1 MRRLLTLFVCALFAV
16 IGLNAANYSVYNLRV
31 EHAEAPIGIDNP
43 KPCFSWQ
50 LNAERRGVEQ
60 TAYEIIVADTEEAL
74 TAGNGNVWSTGRV
87 EGSQSVLVPY
97 AGAPLTPAT
106 TYYWKVRSW
115 SNGGEASEWSAVGRF
130 TTGLPT
136 EADWGKSKWIAMED
150 DDTLIIPA
158 IHQPLVKKTLK
169 KRMVGMHKMP
179 QFRKVM
185 EVKSPVKQALV
196 YVCGLGHFELFLNG
210 TKVGNHFLDPGWTKY
225 DKEAQY
231 VAFDVTK
238 QLKEGGNVIGVML
251 GNGFYNIPRERY
263 FKLLGSFG
271 APKMRLKMVV
281 RYADGREEQV
291 VSDKTWRVTE
301 SPVTFSSIFGGE
313 NYNAT
318 LEQEGWMTDVKFVDK
333 KWQKAKEV
341 KQNIKLR
348 PQVNTEVV
356 VRQVLPTMLKEK
368 NGKGSWTYDLGQ
380 NNAGIFR
387 IKVKGNRGDSVIFRP
402 AELLN
407 DDKTYNQKH
416 TGRQHFYTYVLKG
429 DGVEEWQPQFTFYGF
444 RYIQVEGAVPAG
456 EDNPDNRPVLLSLDG
471 LHVSNCAAEAG
482 TFACSNPMYN
492 KIHTLID
499 WAIRSNMQSVLT
511 DCPHREKLGW
521 QEQNH
526 LMQYSLLYRYDLSL
540 LYEKILNDL
549 EASQWENG
557 AMTTIAP
564 EYVRFDVG
572 SGFEDTPEWGSAAI
586 ICPWYNWLAYGDK
599 RLIENHYPAMKKYMS
614 YLTSR
619 SKNHIVDYG
628 LGDWYDIGPNRPGFA
643 QLTSVALSA
652 TAIYYYDALLMS
664 EMAKLIGQNEDATY
678 YANLA
683 KDIKQAYNKTFRNA
697 DGTYDRNSQTANA
710 MTLFMG
716 LADGDDKQRVLD
728 NLIKD
733 IESRDYAL
741 TAGDVGFRYLVQ
753 ALAQNGRHDI
763 LYKMNSKYDVP
774 GYGWQLAHGATALTE
789 SWQAYGNVSNNH
801 LMLGHIL
808 EWFYG
813 GVGGIRQTDAS
824 VAYKEVMIDPQPVG
838 DINSAATTYR
848 SPYGLIRCEW
858 QKSAVKYTLRV
869 EIPAGSSAIVTLP
882 SDDENAI
889 TEYGLPIR
897 QAASVSLSSKS
908 NGKSY
913 WRVGSGSYLFEV
925 KQ

>member
-1 MRRLLTLFVCALFAV
+1 M
-16 IGLNAANYSVYNLRV
+16 
-31 EHAEAPIGIDNP
+31 
-43 KPCFSWQ
+43 
-50 LNAERRGVEQ
+50 
-60 TAYEIIVADTEEAL
+60 
-74 TAGNGNVWSTGRV
+74 
-87 EGSQSVLVPY
+87 
-97 AGAPLTPAT
+97 
-106 TYYWKVRSW
+106 
-115 SNGGEASEWSAVGRF
+115 
-130 TTGLPT
+130 
-136 EADWGKSKWIAMED
+136 
-150 DDTLIIPA
+150 
-158 IHQPLVKKTLK
+158 
-169 KRMVGMHKMP
+169 
-179 QFRKVM
+179 
-185 EVKSPVKQALV
+185 
-196 YVCGLGHFELFLNG
+196 
-210 TKVGNHFLDPGWTKY
+210 
-225 DKEAQY
+225 
-231 VAFDVTK
+231 
-238 QLKEGGNVIGVML
+238 
-251 GNGFYNIPRERY
+251 
-263 FKLLGSFG
+263 
-271 APKMRLKMVV
+271 
-281 RYADGREEQV
+281 
-291 VSDKTWRVTE
+291 
-301 SPVTFSSIFGGE
+301 
-313 NYNAT
+313 
-318 LEQEGWMTDVKFVDK
+318 
-333 KWQKAKEV
+333 
-341 KQNIKLR
+341 
-348 PQVNTEVV
+348 
-356 VRQVLPTMLKEK
+356 
-368 NGKGSWTYDLGQ
+368 
-380 NNAGIFR
+380 
-387 IKVKGNRGDSVIFRP
+387 
-402 AELLN
+402 
-407 DDKTYNQKH
+407 
-416 TGRQHFYTYVLKG
+416 LKG

-456 EDNPDNRPVLLSLDG
+456 EDNPDKRPVLLSLDG

-492 KIHTLID
+492 KIHNLID

-521 QEQNH
+521 QEQSH
-526 LMQYSLLYRYDLSL
+526 LMQYSLLYRYDLSS

-549 EASQWENG
+549 ETSQWDNG

-619 SKNHIVDYG
+619 SKDHIVDYG

-652 TAIYYYDALLMS
+652 TAIYYYDALLMG
-664 EMAKLIGQNEDATY
+664 EMAKLIGEDADATY

-683 KDIKQAYNKTFRNA
+683 KDIKKAYNKTFRNA

-716 LADGDDKQRVLD
+716 LADGDDRQRVLD

-858 QKSAVKYTLRV
+858 QKTADKYMLRV

-882 SDDENAI
+882 SDNENAI
-889 TEYGLPIR
+889 T
-897 QAASVSLSSKS
+897 
-908 NGKSY
+908 
-913 WRVGSGSYLFEV
+913 
-925 KQ
+925 